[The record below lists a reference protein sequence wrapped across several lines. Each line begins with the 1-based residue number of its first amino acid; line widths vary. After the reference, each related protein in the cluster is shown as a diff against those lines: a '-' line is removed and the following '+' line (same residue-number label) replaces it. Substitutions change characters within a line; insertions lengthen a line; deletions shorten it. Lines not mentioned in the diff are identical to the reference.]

1 MIVDYEAV
9 HEDLRSILEDLV
21 ERNRTAPIIVEGE
34 RDVRALR
41 ALGVV
46 GEIRPINR
54 GSTLFRL
61 CEDIARDHR
70 EAVILTDWDVR
81 GGRLARQ
88 LRDGLAANAVRYDDD
103 IRARLAKAC
112 RKEISDVESLD
123 RLVGRVASIVATRE
137 RSKPSKRYYAG
148 KVLRWSMRRTRRAP

>member
-1 MIVDYEAV
+1 MVDYEAI
-9 HEDLRSILEDLV
+9 HEDLRAILEDLI
-21 ERNRTAPIIVEGE
+21 ERNAAAPIIVEGE

-46 GEIRPINR
+46 GEVRPINR

-61 CEDIARDHR
+61 CEDVARDHR
-70 EAVILTDWDVR
+70 EAIILTDWDVR

-88 LRDGLAANAVRYDDD
+88 LRDGLAANAVRYDDEV
-103 IRARLAKAC
+103 RARLAAVC
-112 RKEISDVESLD
+112 RKEIADVESLD
-123 RLVGRVASIVATRE
+123 GFVERVASIVETRE

-148 KVLRWSMRRTRRAP
+148 KVQRWSARRAKARRP